1 MQTEVS
7 LKEILEESPSS
18 HTNQVREPLLPHQ
31 SGAHR
36 IRTFGGVSILSQVQ
50 PNVPSWHMPKTFLKL
65 CRTILGMKKTLKQYL
80 TK

>member
-18 HTNQVREPLLPHQ
+18 HTNQVLTGYEPL
-31 SGAHR
+31 
-36 IRTFGGVSILSQVQ
+36 GGVSILSQVQ